1 MARYRIDDVGV
12 SQVRRSLVV
21 DPATF
26 RGCATS
32 LSVTVSSAKAAVDAD
47 GDVLLRAL
55 ERFRLVHVGS
65 LHAVADAAAALGGD
79 LDLVVDS
86 ERETQVGV
94 AIAFSAMIG
103 LEAAS

>member
-12 SQVRRSLVV
+12 SQVRRSLAA

-32 LSVTVSSAKAAVDAD
+32 LSVTVSSAKGAVDAD
-47 GDVLLRAL
+47 SDVLRRAL

-65 LHAVADAAAALGGD
+65 LQAVADAAAALGGD

-86 ERETQVGV
+86 ERETQVGA

-103 LEAAS
+103 LGAAS

>member
-12 SQVRRSLVV
+12 SQVRRSLAA

-32 LSVTVSSAKAAVDAD
+32 LSVTVSSAKGAVDTDAD
-47 GDVLLRAL
+47 GLLRAL
-55 ERFRLVHVGS
+55 ERFRVVHVGS

-86 ERETQVGV
+86 EGETQFGV
-94 AIAFSAMIG
+94 AMAFSAMVG
-103 LEAAS
+103 FEGAG